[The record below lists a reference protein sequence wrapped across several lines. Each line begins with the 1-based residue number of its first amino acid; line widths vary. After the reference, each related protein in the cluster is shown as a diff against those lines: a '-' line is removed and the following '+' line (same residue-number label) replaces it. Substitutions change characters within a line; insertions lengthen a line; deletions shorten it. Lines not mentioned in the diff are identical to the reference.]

1 MIGVPLGIWGARNR
15 RVEVVLRSL
24 LDFMQTMPAFVYLI
38 PAVILFGLGRVPA
51 VIATIVF
58 AMPPV
63 VRLTTLGIRQVR
75 EELLEAGRS
84 FGSTDAQLLWKIQ
97 LPNALPS
104 IMAGVNQTIMMA
116 LSMVVV
122 ASMIGAGGLGEYVL
136 SGIQR
141 LDIGIG
147 FEGGLGVVL
156 LAIILDRLTESFG
169 VKSKKKKKVVSTP
182 VKPAAAREHRS
193 DLSNTASPR
202 SQILNR
208 KISESEMNNSFIK
221 SLIVKIVTPAIVA
234 FGAGANPAMSAE
246 PLKSRRHE
254 LGRRARGRQCRE
266 VRARDEAPAAGA
278 VRSGGYR
285 HPVSGRVARRS
296 RHHGRRLAAGDAR
309 PVLRAL
315 QERRSTTSASSTR
328 AARTA
333 GRFPRMCPSRSSRR
347 SKT

>member
-1 MIGVPLGIWGARNR
+1 MNSSIIGQFAENAVNFLFNHFQGGFNAFSAALGAVVKLLEDGLGAIPFVAMLVILVAFALWRRGIAFAVFVGIALLLIHYMGLWPQTTSTLALVVAATCFSLIVGVPLGIWGARNK
-15 RVEVVLRSL
+15 RVEVILRSL

-51 VIATIVF
+51 VIATVVF

-104 IMAGVNQTIMMA
+104 IMAGVNQTIMMS
-116 LSMVVV
+116 LSMVVI

-156 LAIILDRLTESFG
+156 LAIVLDRLTETFG
-169 VKSKKKKKVVSTP
+169 VKSKK
-182 VKPAAAREHRS
+182 R
-193 DLSNTASPR
+193 
-202 SQILNR
+202 
-208 KISESEMNNSFIK
+208 
-221 SLIVKIVTPAIVA
+221 
-234 FGAGANPAMSAE
+234 
-246 PLKSRRHE
+246 
-254 LGRRARGRQCRE
+254 
-266 VRARDEAPAAGA
+266 
-278 VRSGGYR
+278 
-285 HPVSGRVARRS
+285 
-296 RHHGRRLAAGDAR
+296 R
-309 PVLRAL
+309 PVAKAAKVGA
-315 QERRSTTSASSTR
+315 TD
-328 AARTA
+328 AART
-333 GRFPRMCPSRSSRR
+333 
-347 SKT
+347 

>member
-1 MIGVPLGIWGARNR
+1 MNSIIGKSAEAFVNFLFARFSGAFNAFSDALGAVVKLLEDGLAIVPFWAMLAVFVALAVWRRGLGFAIFVGLALAVINYMGLWAQTVSTLALVIAATVLSLAIGVPLGIWGARND
-15 RVEVVLRSL
+15 RVGLVLRSM

-75 EELLEAGRS
+75 PELIEAGRS
-84 FGSTDAQLLWKIQ
+84 FGSTESQLLWKVQ

-122 ASMIGAGGLGEYVL
+122 SSMIGAGGLGEYVL

-156 LAIILDRLTESFG
+156 LAIVLDRLTETFG
-169 VKSKKKKKVVSTP
+169 ARKTP
-182 VKPAAAREHRS
+182 KAAA
-193 DLSNTASPR
+193 P
-202 SQILNR
+202 
-208 KISESEMNNSFIK
+208 K
-221 SLIVKIVTPAIVA
+221 P
-234 FGAGANPAMSAE
+234 
-246 PLKSRRHE
+246 
-254 LGRRARGRQCRE
+254 
-266 VRARDEAPAAGA
+266 
-278 VRSGGYR
+278 
-285 HPVSGRVARRS
+285 
-296 RHHGRRLAAGDAR
+296 
-309 PVLRAL
+309 
-315 QERRSTTSASSTR
+315 
-328 AARTA
+328 
-333 GRFPRMCPSRSSRR
+333 
-347 SKT
+347 

>member
-1 MIGVPLGIWGARNR
+1 MNSSVIGKFAEEMVNLLFARFSGAFNAFSAALGAVVESLEHALAAVPFVAMLVVFVALALWRRGVVFAVFVGLALALINYMGLWGQTVSTLALVFAATVLSLAVGVPMGIWGARSE
-15 RVEVVLRSL
+15 RVGMVLRSI

-75 EELLEAGRS
+75 PELLEAGRS
-84 FGSTDAQLLWKIQ
+84 FGSTKSQLLWKIQ

-156 LAIILDRLTESFG
+156 LAIVLDRLTESFG
-169 VKSKKKKKVVSTP
+169 VKKHKKA
-182 VKPAAAREHRS
+182 KPAPKVKAA
-193 DLSNTASPR
+193 
-202 SQILNR
+202 
-208 KISESEMNNSFIK
+208 
-221 SLIVKIVTPAIVA
+221 
-234 FGAGANPAMSAE
+234 
-246 PLKSRRHE
+246 
-254 LGRRARGRQCRE
+254 
-266 VRARDEAPAAGA
+266 
-278 VRSGGYR
+278 
-285 HPVSGRVARRS
+285 
-296 RHHGRRLAAGDAR
+296 
-309 PVLRAL
+309 
-315 QERRSTTSASSTR
+315 
-328 AARTA
+328 
-333 GRFPRMCPSRSSRR
+333 
-347 SKT
+347 

>member
-1 MIGVPLGIWGARNR
+1 MNSSIIGTLAENAVNFLFLHFRGGFDAFSAALGAVVKLLEDGLGAIPFVVMLAIFVAFALWRRGIVFAAFVGIALFAIHYMGLWAQTVSTLALVIAATFFSLVIGVPLGIWGARSKR
-15 RVEVVLRSL
+15 AEVVLRSL

-51 VIATIVF
+51 VIATVVF

-84 FGSTDAQLLWKIQ
+84 FGSTDMQLLWKIQ

-116 LSMVVV
+116 LSMVVI

-156 LAIILDRLTESFG
+156 LAIVLDRLTESFG
-169 VKSKKKKKVVSTP
+169 MKAKKAKKRAVRTAKAGTGTG
-182 VKPAAAREHRS
+182 AAAR
-193 DLSNTASPR
+193 T
-202 SQILNR
+202 
-208 KISESEMNNSFIK
+208 
-221 SLIVKIVTPAIVA
+221 
-234 FGAGANPAMSAE
+234 
-246 PLKSRRHE
+246 
-254 LGRRARGRQCRE
+254 
-266 VRARDEAPAAGA
+266 
-278 VRSGGYR
+278 
-285 HPVSGRVARRS
+285 
-296 RHHGRRLAAGDAR
+296 
-309 PVLRAL
+309 
-315 QERRSTTSASSTR
+315 
-328 AARTA
+328 
-333 GRFPRMCPSRSSRR
+333 
-347 SKT
+347 

>member
-1 MIGVPLGIWGARNR
+1 MNSSLIGKFAEDAVNFLFQHFRGGFDAFSAALGAVVKLLEDGLGAIPFVAMLVIFVAFALWRRGIVFAVFVGIALSAIHYMGLWTQTVSTLALVIAATFFSLVVGVPLGIWGARNK

-51 VIATIVF
+51 VIATVVF

-84 FGSTDAQLLWKIQ
+84 FGSTDMQLLWKIQ

-116 LSMVVV
+116 LSMVVI

-156 LAIILDRLTESFG
+156 LAIVLDRLTESFG
-169 VKSKKKKKVVSTP
+169 MKAKKAKRSGPAAKAGTG
-182 VKPAAAREHRS
+182 AAAR
-193 DLSNTASPR
+193 T
-202 SQILNR
+202 
-208 KISESEMNNSFIK
+208 
-221 SLIVKIVTPAIVA
+221 
-234 FGAGANPAMSAE
+234 
-246 PLKSRRHE
+246 
-254 LGRRARGRQCRE
+254 
-266 VRARDEAPAAGA
+266 
-278 VRSGGYR
+278 
-285 HPVSGRVARRS
+285 
-296 RHHGRRLAAGDAR
+296 
-309 PVLRAL
+309 
-315 QERRSTTSASSTR
+315 
-328 AARTA
+328 
-333 GRFPRMCPSRSSRR
+333 
-347 SKT
+347 

>member
-1 MIGVPLGIWGARNR
+1 MNSSIIGQFAENAVNFLFNHFQGGFNAFSAALGAVVKLLEDGLGAIPFIAMLVFLVAFALWRRGIAFSVFVGIALLLIHYMGLWPQTVSTLALVVAATCFSLIVGVPLGIWGARNK
-15 RVEVVLRSL
+15 RVEMILRSL

-51 VIATIVF
+51 VIATVVF

-104 IMAGVNQTIMMA
+104 IMAGVNQTIMMS
-116 LSMVVV
+116 LSMVVI

-156 LAIILDRLTESFG
+156 LAIVLDRLTETFG
-169 VKSKKKKKVVSTP
+169 VKSKKRRP
-182 VKPAAAREHRS
+182 VAKAA
-193 DLSNTASPR
+193 
-202 SQILNR
+202 
-208 KISESEMNNSFIK
+208 K
-221 SLIVKIVTPAIVA
+221 
-234 FGAGANPAMSAE
+234 AGAA
-246 PLKSRRHE
+246 
-254 LGRRARGRQCRE
+254 
-266 VRARDEAPAAGA
+266 D
-278 VRSGGYR
+278 
-285 HPVSGRVARRS
+285 
-296 RHHGRRLAAGDAR
+296 
-309 PVLRAL
+309 
-315 QERRSTTSASSTR
+315 
-328 AARTA
+328 AART
-333 GRFPRMCPSRSSRR
+333 
-347 SKT
+347 

>member
-1 MIGVPLGIWGARNR
+1 MNSSVIGKFAENAVNFLFNHFQGGFNAFSAALGAVVKLLEDGLGAIPFVAMLVFLVAFALWRRGIAFAVFVGIALLLIHYMGLWPQTVATLALVVAATVFSLIVGVPLGIWGARNK
-15 RVEVVLRSL
+15 RVEMILRSL

-51 VIATIVF
+51 VIATVVF

-104 IMAGVNQTIMMA
+104 IMAGVNQTIMMS
-116 LSMVVV
+116 LSMVVI

-156 LAIILDRLTESFG
+156 LAIVLDRLTETFG
-169 VKSKKKKKVVSTP
+169 VKSKKRRTVTKAGKAGTTE
-182 VKPAAAREHRS
+182 AAHS
-193 DLSNTASPR
+193 
-202 SQILNR
+202 
-208 KISESEMNNSFIK
+208 
-221 SLIVKIVTPAIVA
+221 
-234 FGAGANPAMSAE
+234 
-246 PLKSRRHE
+246 
-254 LGRRARGRQCRE
+254 
-266 VRARDEAPAAGA
+266 
-278 VRSGGYR
+278 
-285 HPVSGRVARRS
+285 
-296 RHHGRRLAAGDAR
+296 
-309 PVLRAL
+309 
-315 QERRSTTSASSTR
+315 
-328 AARTA
+328 
-333 GRFPRMCPSRSSRR
+333 
-347 SKT
+347 

>member
-1 MIGVPLGIWGARNR
+1 MNSSGIGKFAEDAVNFLFHHFRGGFDAFSAALGAVVKLLEDGLGAIPFVAMLVILVALALWRRGIVFAVFVGLALEAIHYMGLWTQTVSTLALVTAATCFSLVIGVPLGIWGARNR
-15 RVEVVLRSL
+15 RVELILRSL

-51 VIATIVF
+51 VIATVVF

-84 FGSTDAQLLWKIQ
+84 FGSTDAQLLWKVQ

-116 LSMVVV
+116 LSMVVI

-156 LAIILDRLTESFG
+156 LAIVLDRLTESFG
-169 VKSKKKKKVVSTP
+169 VKAKRK
-182 VKPAAAREHRS
+182 ARPGMR
-193 DLSNTASPR
+193 TA
-202 SQILNR
+202 
-208 KISESEMNNSFIK
+208 KSE
-221 SLIVKIVTPAIVA
+221 
-234 FGAGANPAMSAE
+234 
-246 PLKSRRHE
+246 
-254 LGRRARGRQCRE
+254 ARG
-266 VRARDEAPAAGA
+266 AA
-278 VRSGGYR
+278 
-285 HPVSGRVARRS
+285 H
-296 RHHGRRLAAGDAR
+296 
-309 PVLRAL
+309 
-315 QERRSTTSASSTR
+315 T
-328 AARTA
+328 
-333 GRFPRMCPSRSSRR
+333 
-347 SKT
+347 

>member
-1 MIGVPLGIWGARNR
+1 MNGTSSSIFGKFAEDAVNFLFSHFRGGFDAFSAALGAVIKVLEDGLGAVPFIAMLVILMALALWRKGVVFSAFVGVALYAINYMGLWAQTVSTLALVIAATFFSLVIGVPLGIWGARSNR
-15 RVEVVLRSL
+15 AEVVLRSL

-169 VKSKKKKKVVSTP
+169 VKARKARKKKVISTP
-182 VKPAAAREHRS
+182 V
-193 DLSNTASPR
+193 
-202 SQILNR
+202 
-208 KISESEMNNSFIK
+208 
-221 SLIVKIVTPAIVA
+221 
-234 FGAGANPAMSAE
+234 
-246 PLKSRRHE
+246 
-254 LGRRARGRQCRE
+254 
-266 VRARDEAPAAGA
+266 AP
-278 VRSGGYR
+278 
-285 HPVSGRVARRS
+285 
-296 RHHGRRLAAGDAR
+296 
-309 PVLRAL
+309 
-315 QERRSTTSASSTR
+315 SS
-328 AARTA
+328 AART
-333 GRFPRMCPSRSSRR
+333 
-347 SKT
+347 

>member
-1 MIGVPLGIWGARNR
+1 MNNSSVIGSFAEDAVNFLFHHFRGGFDAFSAALGAVVKLLEDGLGMVPFIAMLVIFVGLALWRRGIVFAVFVGLALQAIHYMGLWTQTVSTLALVIAATFFSLVIGVPLGIWGARNR
-15 RVEVVLRSL
+15 RVELILRSL

-51 VIATIVF
+51 VIATVVF

-116 LSMVVV
+116 LSMVVI

-156 LAIILDRLTESFG
+156 LAIVLDRLTESFG
-169 VKSKKKKKVVSTP
+169 MKAKKKTRRVTRAQKQG
-182 VKPAAAREHRS
+182 
-193 DLSNTASPR
+193 AS
-202 SQILNR
+202 
-208 KISESEMNNSFIK
+208 
-221 SLIVKIVTPAIVA
+221 
-234 FGAGANPAMSAE
+234 G
-246 PLKSRRHE
+246 
-254 LGRRARGRQCRE
+254 
-266 VRARDEAPAAGA
+266 AAG
-278 VRSGGYR
+278 
-285 HPVSGRVARRS
+285 
-296 RHHGRRLAAGDAR
+296 
-309 PVLRAL
+309 
-315 QERRSTTSASSTR
+315 T
-328 AARTA
+328 
-333 GRFPRMCPSRSSRR
+333 
-347 SKT
+347 

>member
-1 MIGVPLGIWGARNR
+1 MNSSVIGKFAENAVNFLFNHFQGGFNAFSAALGAVVKLLEDGLGAIPFVAMLVFLVAFALWRRGVAFAVFVGIALLLIHYMGLWPQTVATLALVVAATVFSLVVGVPLGIWGARNK
-15 RVEVVLRSL
+15 RVEIILRSL

-51 VIATIVF
+51 VIATVVF

-104 IMAGVNQTIMMA
+104 IMAGVNQTIMMS
-116 LSMVVV
+116 LSMVVI

-156 LAIILDRLTESFG
+156 LAIVLDRLTETFG
-169 VKSKKKKKVVSTP
+169 VKSKKRRT
-182 VKPAAAREHRS
+182 
-193 DLSNTASPR
+193 
-202 SQILNR
+202 
-208 KISESEMNNSFIK
+208 
-221 SLIVKIVTPAIVA
+221 VTKADK
-234 FGAGANPAMSAE
+234 AGAAE
-246 PLKSRRHE
+246 
-254 LGRRARGRQCRE
+254 
-266 VRARDEAPAAGA
+266 AAH
-278 VRSGGYR
+278 S
-285 HPVSGRVARRS
+285 
-296 RHHGRRLAAGDAR
+296 
-309 PVLRAL
+309 
-315 QERRSTTSASSTR
+315 
-328 AARTA
+328 
-333 GRFPRMCPSRSSRR
+333 
-347 SKT
+347 

>member
-1 MIGVPLGIWGARNR
+1 MNNSSAIGSFAENAVNFLFHHFRGGFDAFSAALGAVVKLLEAGLGAIPFIVMLVIFVALALWRRGIVFAVFVGLALQAIHYMGLWTQTVSTLALVIAATFFSLVIGVPLGIWGARNKR
-15 RVEVVLRSL
+15 IEMILRSL

-51 VIATIVF
+51 VIATVVF

-84 FGSTDAQLLWKIQ
+84 FGSTDSQLLWKIQ

-116 LSMVVV
+116 LSMVVI

-156 LAIILDRLTESFG
+156 LAIVLDRLTESFG
-169 VKSKKKKKVVSTP
+169 VKAKKKTKSVTRT
-182 VKPAAAREHRS
+182 VKPQASGAA
-193 DLSNTASPR
+193 SN
-202 SQILNR
+202 
-208 KISESEMNNSFIK
+208 
-221 SLIVKIVTPAIVA
+221 
-234 FGAGANPAMSAE
+234 
-246 PLKSRRHE
+246 
-254 LGRRARGRQCRE
+254 
-266 VRARDEAPAAGA
+266 
-278 VRSGGYR
+278 
-285 HPVSGRVARRS
+285 
-296 RHHGRRLAAGDAR
+296 
-309 PVLRAL
+309 
-315 QERRSTTSASSTR
+315 
-328 AARTA
+328 
-333 GRFPRMCPSRSSRR
+333 
-347 SKT
+347 

>member
-1 MIGVPLGIWGARNR
+1 MNGSIFGKFAEDAVNFLFSHFRGGFDAFSAALGAVIKLLEDGLGAVPFIAMLVIFVGIALWRRGVVFAVFVGAALYVINYMGLWAQTVSTLALVVAATFFSLVIGVPLGIWGARSNR
-15 RVEVVLRSL
+15 AEVVLRSL

-169 VKSKKKKKVVSTP
+169 VKAKKAKKKVISTP
-182 VKPAAAREHRS
+182 AKP
-193 DLSNTASPR
+193 
-202 SQILNR
+202 
-208 KISESEMNNSFIK
+208 
-221 SLIVKIVTPAIVA
+221 TPA
-234 FGAGANPAMSAE
+234 G
-246 PLKSRRHE
+246 K
-254 LGRRARGRQCRE
+254 
-266 VRARDEAPAAGA
+266 AA
-278 VRSGGYR
+278 
-285 HPVSGRVARRS
+285 
-296 RHHGRRLAAGDAR
+296 
-309 PVLRAL
+309 
-315 QERRSTTSASSTR
+315 QT
-328 AARTA
+328 
-333 GRFPRMCPSRSSRR
+333 
-347 SKT
+347 

>member
-1 MIGVPLGIWGARNR
+1 MNSSIFGQVAENAVNFLFLHFRGGFDAFSAALGAVIKVLEDGLGAVPFIAMLVILMALALWRKGVVFAIFVGVALYVINYMGLWAQTVSTLALVIAATFFSLVIGVPLGIWGARSKR
-15 RVEVVLRSL
+15 AEVVLRSL

-156 LAIILDRLTESFG
+156 LAIVLDRLTESFG
-169 VKSKKKKKVVSTP
+169 LKAKKTKRTVRTG
-182 VKPAAAREHRS
+182 KPAG
-193 DLSNTASPR
+193 T
-202 SQILNR
+202 
-208 KISESEMNNSFIK
+208 
-221 SLIVKIVTPAIVA
+221 
-234 FGAGANPAMSAE
+234 SA
-246 PLKSRRHE
+246 
-254 LGRRARGRQCRE
+254 
-266 VRARDEAPAAGA
+266 A
-278 VRSGGYR
+278 VR
-285 HPVSGRVARRS
+285 
-296 RHHGRRLAAGDAR
+296 
-309 PVLRAL
+309 
-315 QERRSTTSASSTR
+315 T
-328 AARTA
+328 
-333 GRFPRMCPSRSSRR
+333 
-347 SKT
+347 

>member
-1 MIGVPLGIWGARNR
+1 MKSSLIGTAAEDFVNFLFARFSTGFNAFSETLGAVIEWLERGLAAAPFAVMLAMFVALAFWRRGVFFAAFVGAALATIHSMGLWPQTVATLALVLAATVLSLALGVPLGIWGARNIR
-15 RVEVVLRSL
+15 AGLVLRSM

-58 AMPPV
+58 SMPPV

-75 EELLEAGRS
+75 TELLEAGRA
-84 FGSTDAQLLWKIQ
+84 FGSTEAQLLWKVQ

-156 LAIILDRLTESFG
+156 LAIVLDRLTETFG
-169 VKSKKKKKVVSTP
+169 TGKARKAAASKSKNS
-182 VKPAAAREHRS
+182 AA
-193 DLSNTASPR
+193 
-202 SQILNR
+202 
-208 KISESEMNNSFIK
+208 
-221 SLIVKIVTPAIVA
+221 
-234 FGAGANPAMSAE
+234 
-246 PLKSRRHE
+246 
-254 LGRRARGRQCRE
+254 
-266 VRARDEAPAAGA
+266 
-278 VRSGGYR
+278 
-285 HPVSGRVARRS
+285 
-296 RHHGRRLAAGDAR
+296 
-309 PVLRAL
+309 
-315 QERRSTTSASSTR
+315 
-328 AARTA
+328 
-333 GRFPRMCPSRSSRR
+333 
-347 SKT
+347 

>member
-1 MIGVPLGIWGARNR
+1 MNSSIIGKFAEGTVDYLFQHFRGGFDAFSSGLGAVVELLEKGLAAVPFIAMLVFLVAVALWRRGVVFAIFVGIALEAIQYMGLWTQTVSTLALVIAATFFSLVVGVPLGIWGARSNR
-15 RVEVVLRSL
+15 VGVVLRSL

-156 LAIILDRLTESFG
+156 LAIVLDRLTESFG
-169 VKSKKKKKVVSTP
+169 VKAKKAKKA
-182 VKPAAAREHRS
+182 KP
-193 DLSNTASPR
+193 L
-202 SQILNR
+202 
-208 KISESEMNNSFIK
+208 
-221 SLIVKIVTPAIVA
+221 
-234 FGAGANPAMSAE
+234 
-246 PLKSRRHE
+246 
-254 LGRRARGRQCRE
+254 
-266 VRARDEAPAAGA
+266 
-278 VRSGGYR
+278 
-285 HPVSGRVARRS
+285 
-296 RHHGRRLAAGDAR
+296 
-309 PVLRAL
+309 
-315 QERRSTTSASSTR
+315 
-328 AARTA
+328 ARTA
-333 GRFPRMCPSRSSRR
+333 KAG
-347 SKT
+347 